1 MNFINFNK
9 KYVIYNRNNIINLHQ
24 IISTKK
30 AMIKMKKIVI
40 FVLLA
45 SMVISCGPSKTVKES
60 KKVIKGEWLLNT
72 ITFSEYGTFK
82 VIFFNDVSKN
92 CLEGSIWK
100 FIPNNNSG
108 KYTIT
113 NEDCSQGERNF
124 IFTIKEVNSETGLY
138 DFLLKPT
145 NEKHKSEDNKGYKIH
160 LAQLTENAMVWEQM
174 ASIDGK
180 NIKINMNFIKTN

>member
-30 AMIKMKKIVI
+30 AMIKMKKIVV

-124 IFTIKEVNSETGLY
+124 IFTIKEVNSETVVLLNSI
-138 DFLLKPT
+138 FKKATLLKLLVPIIFRT
-145 NEKHKSEDNKGYKIH
+145 NFVTKTRVCLYIE
-160 LAQLTENAMVWEQM
+160 
-174 ASIDGK
+174 
-180 NIKINMNFIKTN
+180 NFI